1 MLCFF
6 RYLCTADTKLP
17 YAYEQCTS
25 KEMLWQAVK
34 QGRIFI
40 HIFAFVLNKQELNL
54 THRRQNLAFHDALS
68 IRDTRFYHQTWLCS
82 FVLCSL
88 QESAP
93 STSLSLMTSVGAWWN
108 DAGKA
113 RRRSAFSSESFN
125 RFLKAFTS
133 DSRSIQRTGYT
144 TGNHDAMA
152 SADCNSVCQFVSW
165 SPEHSTNATS
175 QMTLKQPLLTR
186 QTVSTVFNI
195 DVPIFPCSVFY
206 NHMIVMFF
214 LTFTLFFCRF

>member
-1 MLCFF
+1 MLLYSLIYFNLSLFLICYVFF

-108 DAGKA
+108 DVGKA
-113 RRRSAFSSESFN
+113 RRRSAFSSESFS

-133 DSRSIQRTGYT
+133 DSRSTQRTGYT

-152 SADCNSVCQFVSW
+152 SADCNSVCQLVIL
-165 SPEHSTNATS
+165 NIRR
-175 QMTLKQPLLTR
+175 TLRHKWPSNSLYWPGKDCIHCIQYWCTYISLLC
-186 QTVSTVFNI
+186 I
-195 DVPIFPCSVFY
+195 
-206 NHMIVMFF
+206 
-214 LTFTLFFCRF
+214 L